1 MIRDMFKK
9 RRVYLDYAAATPLS
23 KMASSAMQLVMRESF
38 ANPSAIHAEGV
49 KARRLIE
56 ESRKNIAKAVQIRPE
71 FVTFTSGGTESNNIA
86 IIGLVEQLHNEG
98 REYSDMEILT
108 TNIEHPSVTNAVLS
122 LKERG
127 VHVKFISVKS
137 DGRINIDELKKNLTT
152 KTVLLTLAYVNSE
165 VGTIQPL
172 HAIQKVLQEGEGIF
186 SKKIFL
192 HLDAAQAPLWVSC
205 QFNSLGADLVS
216 FDFGKCNGP
225 KGVGALMR
233 TSRTVVTPVLFGGGQ
248 ESGLRSGTENVVTIV
263 GGTIAF
269 IEAQKQFKA
278 AAERIAKIR
287 DEAIKQLLAIS
298 TSIQL
303 NGAEGSAR
311 VANNINISLVGIDT
325 EYLTIVL
332 DAKGFAVSTKSA
344 CAGAGGGES
353 VVVKELTNDSVRAA
367 STLRITLGPETSV
380 QNLKELANHIKN
392 YLKVTSELTQR

>member
-23 KMASSAMQLVMRESF
+23 KVTVSAMQLVMRESF
-38 ANPSAIHAEGV
+38 ANPSAIHTEGV
-49 KARRLIE
+49 KARRLVE
-56 ESRKNIAKAVQIRPE
+56 NARKNIAKAVQIRPE

-86 IIGLVEQLHNEG
+86 IIGLIEQLHNEG

-137 DGRINIDELKKNLTT
+137 DGRINIDELKKNLTA

-172 HAIQKVLQEGEGIF
+172 HAIQKVLTEGEGIF
-186 SKKIFL
+186 SSKIFL

-233 TSRTVVTPVLFGGGQ
+233 TARAVVSPVLFGGGQ
-248 ESGLRSGTENVVTIV
+248 EAGVRSGTENVVSIV

-269 IEAQKQFKA
+269 VEAQKHFKA
-278 AAERIAKIR
+278 VAERVTKIR
-287 DEAIKQLLAIS
+287 DEGIKHLLQLS
-298 TSIQL
+298 DSIQL
-303 NGAEGSAR
+303 NGAEGSIR
-311 VANNINISLVGIDT
+311 VANNINISLLGIDT

-353 VVVKELTNDSVRAA
+353 VVVKELTNDSARAT
-367 STLRITLGPETSV
+367 STLRITLGPETTPK
-380 QNLKELANHIKN
+380 NLAKLASTIQKHLDSQSI
-392 YLKVTSELTQR
+392 